1 MRGLHSDLGVLRHV
15 CLQLLP
21 KVGHVGG
28 VVHQQ
33 DLLQEVLRGP
43 EGTDIM
49 FILPSLSP
57 VENGVNSSEKHR
69 PGLENISDQIV
80 KNILKEKYLVVEADN
95 DTCLGQYGQV
105 SLSCFTVLIS

>member
-1 MRGLHSDLGVLRHV
+1 MRVQCLDGPRPMRGLHSDLGVLRHV
-15 CLQLLP
+15 GLQLLP
-21 KVGHVGG
+21 KVGHVRG

-95 DTCLGQYGQV
+95 DTCLG
-105 SLSCFTVLIS
+105 